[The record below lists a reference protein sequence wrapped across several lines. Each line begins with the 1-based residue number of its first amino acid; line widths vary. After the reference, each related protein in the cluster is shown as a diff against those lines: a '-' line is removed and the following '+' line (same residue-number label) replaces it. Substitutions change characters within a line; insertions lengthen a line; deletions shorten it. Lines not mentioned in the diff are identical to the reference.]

1 MLSCRKVKIFSCPL
15 TCDSCVPMNRL
26 SSRSPWLLVSAA
38 VLCALALAVVANVA
52 GVPHQLQLWLLP
64 FGQSADIYCFFFLPL
79 WFFAALTGTPFIR
92 GVAWFA
98 LSVSATIGGTLYLE
112 YPLSNVSWLMTTLV
126 VTTSLPVA
134 LLYLWPKHT
143 PDLISRFTMA
153 KMLVMI
159 LIVLSTSDFLRITS
173 YFGPTI
179 DYRIVFLENLL
190 HLTGYL
196 GNTADVD
203 TENYLRRAIRLVYF
217 FIPSFIMLFLIYLK
231 RKHPASPFFSSYILS
246 IITGISLYGFAPA
259 VGPAAVFYVLPDTQ
273 LHAISWDL
281 LYFPTGDLPR
291 NAMPSLH
298 TTWSLLM
305 IFCCLHL
312 RGGLRFFFILIALT
326 SAAGTMTTYNHWL
339 IDLGMAFPLSIA
351 CLCVNSYFQ
360 TRNRN
365 VAGLLLVCSLL
376 LLFWFMLF
384 ISPTPPL
391 FGAGVLWLALTATV
405 LMPLIGLWT
414 LRQEILDPAEASP
427 RQIVGLPEESIR

>member
-1 MLSCRKVKIFSCPL
+1 MSRIF
-15 TCDSCVPMNRL
+15 
-26 SSRSPWLLVSAA
+26 SRSPWPLVLTA
-38 VLCALALAVVANVA
+38 VSCALAAAAVA
-52 GVPHQLQLWLLP
+52 GLTNVPYQLQSWVLP
-64 FGQSADIYCFFFLPL
+64 FGHAADIYCFFFLPL
-79 WFFAALTGTPFIR
+79 WFFAALTGTPFMR

-98 LSVSATIGGTLYLE
+98 LSVSAAIGGTFYLK
-112 YPLSNVSWLMTTLV
+112 YPLPDVHWLAATT
-126 VTTSLPVA
+126 VTTASIPVA
-134 LLYLWPKHT
+134 LLYMRSRHT
-143 PDLISRFTMA
+143 PDLHSRLAMA
-153 KMLVMI
+153 RMLVLVLI
-159 LIVLSTSDFLRITS
+159 LLNTFFFLGITS
-173 YFGPTI
+173 YLTPTI
-179 DYRIVFLENLL
+179 DYKIVFLENLL
-190 HLTGYL
+190 CLTGYI
-196 GNTADVD
+196 GNPAAADA
-203 TENYLRRAIRLVYF
+203 ENYLGNIIRFVYL
-217 FIPSFIMLFLIYLK
+217 FIPLFMMLFLIYLK
-231 RKHPASPFFSSYILS
+231 RTHPASPFFNGYILS
-246 IITGISLYGFAPA
+246 IVTGTSLYFFAPA
-259 VGPAAVFYVLPDTQ
+259 VGPMAVFLVLPDTQ

-339 IDLGMAFPLSIA
+339 IDLGMAFPLSVA

-414 LRQEILDPAEASP
+414 LRQEILDPAEASS

>member
-1 MLSCRKVKIFSCPL
+1 
-15 TCDSCVPMNRL
+15 MNRL

-52 GVPHQLQLWLLP
+52 GVPHPLQVWLLP

-190 HLTGYL
+190 HLTG
-196 GNTADVD
+196 
-203 TENYLRRAIRLVYF
+203 
-217 FIPSFIMLFLIYLK
+217 
-231 RKHPASPFFSSYILS
+231 
-246 IITGISLYGFAPA
+246 
-259 VGPAAVFYVLPDTQ
+259 
-273 LHAISWDL
+273 
-281 LYFPTGDLPR
+281 
-291 NAMPSLH
+291 
-298 TTWSLLM
+298 
-305 IFCCLHL
+305 
-312 RGGLRFFFILIALT
+312 
-326 SAAGTMTTYNHWL
+326 
-339 IDLGMAFPLSIA
+339 
-351 CLCVNSYFQ
+351 
-360 TRNRN
+360 
-365 VAGLLLVCSLL
+365 
-376 LLFWFMLF
+376 
-384 ISPTPPL
+384 
-391 FGAGVLWLALTATV
+391 
-405 LMPLIGLWT
+405 
-414 LRQEILDPAEASP
+414 
-427 RQIVGLPEESIR
+427 